1 MGRRVGPRPWLGP
14 RLCVRAARLEPRPQ
28 GRLAWA
34 RLSSRSLETG
44 ALLDL
49 PERPPTWR
57 CLTGVLGGGPP
68 ETPALTR
75 RQWPFLIGAVEA
87 GEAHAPAKLLQG
99 GIGAD

>member
-1 MGRRVGPRPWLGP
+1 MGRRRVGPRPWLGP

-49 PERPPTWR
+49 PERPADLALFDGRLGRWSAGDARPDAPTM
-57 CLTGVLGGGPP
+57 
-68 ETPALTR
+68 A
-75 RQWPFLIGAVEA
+75 FF
-87 GEAHAPAKLLQG
+87 
-99 GIGAD
+99 